1 MGIYRMNKEEVL
13 AEMDV
18 AEMTLR
24 NLIENHGFP
33 HPRKAGPQK
42 LFWLVSEIVT
52 WLEQCPKAW
61 GGQLSQLSD
70 DSLADTPIL

>member
-1 MGIYRMNKEEVL
+1 MGAVGMYRMNKEEVL

-24 NLIENHGFP
+24 SLIEKHGFP
-33 HPRKAGPQK
+33 HPRKAGSQK

-52 WLEQCPKAW
+52 WLENCPKAW
-61 GGQLSQLSD
+61 GGGVTETETST
-70 DSLADTPIL
+70 A

>member
-24 NLIENHGFP
+24 NLIKNYGFP
-33 HPRKAGPQK
+33 HPRKAGAQK
-42 LFWLVSEIVT
+42 LFWLVSEVVA
-52 WLEQCPKAW
+52 WLEACPQAW
-61 GGQLSQLSD
+61 STESHQPCSKNLL
-70 DSLADTPIL
+70 

>member
-52 WLEQCPKAW
+52 WLESCPKAW
-61 GGQLSQLSD
+61 GGDAGES
-70 DSLADTPIL
+70 SLTKPA

>member
-1 MGIYRMNKEEVL
+1 MGMYKMNKEEVL

-42 LFWLVSEIVT
+42 LFWLVSEVVT
-52 WLEQCPKAW
+52 WLEACPKAW
-61 GGQLSQLSD
+61 GGECVEPERVS
-70 DSLADTPIL
+70 A